1 MEYKTLLL
9 EQRGAILKVSI
20 NRPERLNALNEA
32 VLEEI
37 AQCFGALQ
45 RRFDVGAVIFTGAG
59 RAFSAGA
66 DRGAPPGRERLTR
79 DDVGAREKRYWG
91 QIGRR
96 ATRAIEDCEIPTVAQ
111 VQGYAIGGGSC
122 LALSCDFRVVA
133 EDAVFHIPE
142 VDLGVPLTWGATA
155 RLISE
160 IGAAR
165 ARELILLS
173 DRIDGRLAAQW
184 GVAHRAVPEAR
195 LEATALAL
203 AERLVAKPAHAVH
216 MTKTQFRAYE
226 ERSRLGVVSE
236 TDGDLMAASAREPE
250 FRDAFAKKRGD

>member
-1 MEYKTLLL
+1 MKTKTLLL
-9 EQRGAILKVSI
+9 EQQDAILRVSI
-20 NRPERLNALNEA
+20 NRPERLNALDET

-37 AQCFGALQ
+37 ALCFGSLQ
-45 RRFDVGAVIFTGAG
+45 RRFDVKAVILCGVG

-66 DRGAPPGRERLTR
+66 DREAPPGRERLHR
-79 DDVGAREKRYWG
+79 GDVGSREKRYWS

-96 ATRAIEDCEIPTVAQ
+96 ATRAIEDCEIPTIAEVR
-111 VQGYAIGGGSC
+111 GYAIGGGSC

-133 EDAVFHIPE
+133 EDAIFHIPE

-155 RLISE
+155 RLIFE

-173 DRIDGRLAAQW
+173 DRIDGRRAVDW
-184 GVAHRAVPEAR
+184 GVAHRAVPEAE
-195 LEATALAL
+195 LEATVQAL
-203 AERLVAKPAHAVH
+203 AERLAAKPPLSVH

-226 ERSRLGVVSE
+226 ERSRLGVIAE
-236 TDGDLMAASAREPE
+236 TDGDLMAASALEPE
-250 FRDAFAKKRGD
+250 FRDAFSGKPSA

>member
-9 EQRGAILKVSI
+9 EQRDAILRVSI
-20 NRPERLNALNEA
+20 NRPERLNALDET

-37 AQCFGALQ
+37 AHCFGALQ
-45 RRFDVGAVIFTGAG
+45 RRFEVGAVVLGGVG
-59 RAFSAGA
+59 RAFSSGA
-66 DRGAPPGRERLTR
+66 DRGAPPGRERLR
-79 DDVGAREKRYWG
+79 SDEVGAREKRYWS

-96 ATRAIEDCEIPTVAQ
+96 ATRAIEDCEIPTVAE
-111 VQGYAIGGGSC
+111 VRGYAIGGGFC

-155 RLISE
+155 RLIFE

-173 DRIDGRLAAQW
+173 DRIDGRRAVEW
-184 GVAHRAVPEAR
+184 GVAQRAVPEAE
-195 LEATALAL
+195 LATTALGF
-203 AERLVAKPAHAVH
+203 AERLVAKPPLAVH

-226 ERSRLGVVSE
+226 ERSRLGSVSE
-236 TDGDLMAASAREPE
+236 TDGDLMVASAREPA
-250 FRDAFAKKRGD
+250 FREAFSGKRED

>member
-1 MEYKTLLL
+1 MDYQTLLL
-9 EQRGAILKVSI
+9 EQRDAILTVSI
-20 NRPERLNALNEA
+20 NRPERLNALNET

-37 AQCFGALQ
+37 AHCFGALQ
-45 RRFDVGAVIFTGAG
+45 RRFDVAAVILTGAG

-66 DRGAPPGRERLTR
+66 DRDQPPGRERLRR
-79 DDVGAREKRYWG
+79 DDVGAREKRYWS

-173 DRIDGRLAAQW
+173 DRIDGRVAAQY
-184 GVAHRAVPEAR
+184 GVAHRTVPEPDLA
-195 LEATALAL
+195 ATARAL
-203 AERLVAKPAHAVH
+203 AERLAGKPAHAVH

-226 ERSRLGVVSE
+226 ARSRLGVVSE
-236 TDGDLMAASAREPE
+236 TDGDLLAASAREPA
-250 FRDAFAKKRGD
+250 FREAFSKA